1 MTNPLDNRNMDN
13 IRDPML
19 PSNVI
24 PLQSMQQ
31 AQSNDEQDNDEI
43 DLREL
48 WAVLKRRQGTIALI
62 AAVIFIGTLIATL
75 MMTPIYRASVTLQI
89 NTEEKKVL
97 NFGVEAGDTRPVDTK
112 DFYQTQ
118 YELLKSRTLARM
130 TIDDLSLESSLKG
143 EQLAKPFFSE
153 TLDGIKKSIYGEE
166 NKDENTAEPGKL
178 GEYPVE
184 DKFLKNLT
192 VAPVKNSQIVMVS
205 YDHEDPQ
212 MATTI
217 TNSLAENFIKM
228 NLGRRKDAASYA
240 ENFLKNELADAKSK
254 LEESEAKLVKFAK
267 KETIIRLDDEKQ
279 GSLTSQKMGDL
290 NTALTEAEKERITAE
305 SKFKQAQT
313 AGASKTLDNPTIQ
326 ELKRNLAKLQGDYQ
340 EKLQIYKPG
349 YPIMAQMQNQITE
362 LQAQIDQEIGRINST
377 ITGSLQGDYLAAKQK
392 EDALRAKLDKQQNEL
407 LTLRD
412 KSIGYNTLQR
422 EVETNRNMYE
432 GLLQR
437 IKEIGVAGGIGT
449 NNISVVDPA
458 LVPYKKFKPNTKL
471 NLALGLVLGLFLGT
485 VVAFLIEFI
494 DDRVKSSSDLERLLG
509 LPLLGVTPA
518 LKDKNTHV
526 IDYSMASFK
535 QPTSAIA
542 ESFRSLRTNL
552 LFATRDGLPRS
563 LNITSSLPSEAKSST
578 CINLATVLAQ
588 SGKRVLL
595 VDADLRKPT
604 THQCFKLDNS
614 VGFSSYLT
622 HQADAAEV
630 IQPTPIEGVSV
641 ITAGPLSPNPVE
653 LLSSERL
660 RELFAL
666 VPEQFD
672 IVILDSSPTIDLSDA
687 LLISNRVSATIL
699 VAAFA
704 QSKKR
709 ALLNSI
715 KRLRHAQA
723 NVIGMIFTKVK
734 GSDGSGYGYDYNY
747 YYSYG
752 AHCSPDSSHDKSG
765 KHAKKPSVKA

>member
-1 MTNPLDNRNMDN
+1 MTNPLDNRDLNTQN
-13 IRDPML
+13 E
-19 PSNVI
+19 
-24 PLQSMQQ
+24 
-31 AQSNDEQDNDEI
+31 EQDNDEI

-62 AAVIFIGTLIATL
+62 AVVIFIGTLIATL
-75 MMTPIYRASVTLQI
+75 MMTPIYRANATLQI
-89 NTEEKKVL
+89 NTEEQKVL
-97 NFGVEAGDTRPVDTK
+97 NFGVEAGNSRPVDSK

-130 TIDDLSLESSLKG
+130 TIDDLSLESALKG
-143 EQLAKPFFSE
+143 EQLAKPFFTE
-153 TLDGIKKSIYGEE
+153 TLNNIKTSIYGEE
-166 NKDENTAEPGKL
+166 KQDENTTAPGKL

-184 DKFLKNLT
+184 DKFLENLT
-192 VAPVKNSQIVMVS
+192 VAPVKNSQIVIVS
-205 YDHEDPQ
+205 YDHTDPQ

-217 TNSLAENFIKM
+217 TNSLADNFIKM
-228 NLGRRKDAASYA
+228 NLGRRKEAASYA

-267 KETIIRLDDEKQ
+267 KETIIHMDDEKQ

-290 NTALTEAEKERITAE
+290 NTALTEAEKDRITAE
-305 SKFKQAQT
+305 SKFKQAQAT
-313 AGASKTLDNPTIQ
+313 GASKTLDNPTIQ
-326 ELKRNLAKLQGDYQ
+326 ELKKNLAKLQGDFQ

-349 YPIMAQMQNQITE
+349 YPIMVQLQNQISE
-362 LQAQIDQEIGRINST
+362 LQAQINQEVSSIGST

-392 EDALRAKLDKQQNEL
+392 ENELRTNLDKQQNEL

-458 LVPYKKFKPNTKL
+458 LVPYQKHKPNTKL

-518 LKDKNTHV
+518 MKDKNTNV

-535 QPTSAIA
+535 NPTSAIA

-604 THQCFKLDNS
+604 AHQRFKLDNS
-614 VGFSSYLT
+614 VGLTSYLT
-622 HQADAAEV
+622 HQADAAAV
-630 IQPTPIEGVSV
+630 IQSTPIEGVSV

-660 RELFAL
+660 QELFAL

-672 IVILDSSPTIDLSDA
+672 IVILDSPPTIGLSDA
-687 LLISNRVSATIL
+687 LLISNRVSATIM

-709 ALLNSI
+709 ALLDSI
-715 KRLRHAQA
+715 KRLRQAHA

-752 AHCSPDSSHDKSG
+752 AHRSPDGPHDKSG
-765 KHAKKPSVKA
+765 KHAKKPFIKA